1 MPAVLTLLGE
11 VFVAIL
17 DLFALGDLRGELIL
31 NLGDEEMPALLFSG
45 ELIMRPSLFMRS
57 DGLRWI

>member
-17 DLFALGDLRGELIL
+17 DFFAEGDLRGELIL
-31 NLGDEEMPALLFSG
+31 NLGDEERPTLLFSG
-45 ELIMRPSLFMRS
+45 ELIMRPSLFTRS
-57 DGLRWI
+57 DGLR